1 MKELH
6 EEEGTLRRYLLGML
20 DDEGQA
26 RVEERFLADR
36 DFREQILVAEEEFI
50 DDYLSGELSEQER
63 ESFDE
68 YFLQT
73 PQQRQKLRIAKA
85 IRRFAA
91 EAAAV
96 PAPPSRAPA
105 ATTFSPPQK
114 PGAVESRPSWRK
126 PLIASAAALLIL
138 LVLGVVWVSQ
148 TRWQWNERAALE
160 RELERLNVPS
170 DSGPETGSAAFSFFL
185 TPSLRSE
192 TTANIFSQPEGVA
205 AVRLWLVLREN
216 DYPKYR
222 VVFQKDGDPRQFTI
236 DSRRP
241 EATPRGA
248 AVPVNLPSNLFTP
261 GEYSLKV
268 SGVSANGGLE
278 EVGDYS
284 YQVAGR

>member
-1 MKELH
+1 MKELY
-6 EEEGTLRRYLLGML
+6 EEEGTLRRYLLGRL
-20 DDEGQA
+20 DDDRQA

-36 DFREQILVAEEEFI
+36 DFREQVLVAEEELI
-50 DDYLSGELSEQER
+50 DDYLSGELSEPER

-73 PQQRQKLRIAKA
+73 PQQRQKLRIAKS

-91 EAAAV
+91 EAVV
-96 PAPPSRAPA
+96 PAPPSRAA
-105 ATTFSPPQK
+105 DVTTFPPARK
-114 PGAVESRPSWRK
+114 PGAIESRPSWRK

-138 LVLGVVWVSQ
+138 LVLGVIWVSE
-148 TRWQWNERAALE
+148 TRWPWNERAALE
-160 RELERLNVPS
+160 RELERLNGLS
-170 DSGPETGSAAFSFFL
+170 DSGPETGGASFSFFL

-192 TTANIFSQPEGVA
+192 ATANIFSQPEGAA

-216 DYPKYR
+216 DYRNYR

-236 DSRRP
+236 DDRRP

-248 AVPVNLPSNLFTP
+248 AIPVNLPSNLFTP

-268 SGVSANGGLE
+268 SGVSADGGLE